1 MPDEVAGDFSQ
12 PFQRNMNGDMP
23 VTNDPQVGKRAS
35 SVLEKGPFVVALLSR
50 LESAGHRVVYLRN
63 YEHLPDDIGND
74 VDLLIERG
82 HTQAV
87 VEMFCQQAPEYGW
100 RVWKC
105 VPFSCLSVFL
115 ISDTDKEIIH
125 VDLFEQVEWHFFAY
139 ADPEAILSRR
149 IWSGLVF
156 KPSLADEI
164 YLNLATR
171 LIYHGIVRDK
181 HRQQWEASK
190 GSLGSEA
197 LASAFCP
204 RLLGSVAE
212 DLFQAASASD
222 WPRFEALHRRFR
234 RAIVLH
240 CMKRPW
246 HVIGRV
252 FAYLR
257 RGISRIV
264 GPPGVFIVFT
274 GFDGEG
280 RSTAIQQVVSLL
292 EEFLGAKETLFF
304 NWKPTARSV
313 SLGGTNLSSPRG
325 SNEVHPRSPVGSPAF
340 LVYHWL
346 TFWAGYT
353 RYILPKLA
361 RNRLVVA
368 DRFACDVWLDP
379 HRFRLNTPEW
389 LLKVF
394 VKTLP
399 KPNVALALLASPE
412 AILERKQEFEPSEI
426 EAYQGKIKSGNISY
440 ISIVDADPQSSVVA
454 DRCFQEILRLL

>member
-1 MPDEVAGDFSQ
+1 MPDELAGDSAQ

-23 VTNDPQVGKRAS
+23 VTLDPQVGEKVS
-35 SVLEKGPFVVALLSR
+35 PVLENGPFVVALLSR
-50 LESAGHRVVYLRN
+50 LESAGHHVVYLRN
-63 YEHLPDDIGND
+63 YENLPDDIGND

-87 VEMFCQQAPEYGW
+87 VEMFRQQAPEYGW

-115 ISDTDKEIIH
+115 ISAIDKAIIH
-125 VDLFEQVEWHFFAY
+125 IDLFEQVEWHFFAY

-156 KPSLADEI
+156 KPALADEV

-171 LIYHGIVRDK
+171 LVYHGIVREK
-181 HRQQWEASK
+181 HRRQWEASK
-190 GSLGSEA
+190 GSLDSEA

-204 RLLGSVAE
+204 HLLGSVAD

-234 RAIVLH
+234 RTIVLRG
-240 CMKRPW
+240 MIRPW

-264 GPPGVFIVFT
+264 GPPGVFIAFT

-280 RSTAIQQVVSLL
+280 RSTVIQQVVSRL
-292 EEFLGAKETLFF
+292 EEYLGAKETLFF
-304 NWKPTARSV
+304 HWKPTARSV
-313 SLGGTNLSSPRG
+313 SLAGFESSSPDDLSKG
-325 SNEVHPRSPVGSPAF
+325 QLRSPVASLAF
-340 LVYHWL
+340 LVHHWL
-346 TFWAGYT
+346 TFWTGYV
-353 RYILPKLA
+353 RYVLPQLA
-361 RNRLVVA
+361 RNRLVIS
-368 DRFACDVWLDP
+368 DRYACDVWLEP
-379 HRFRLNTPEW
+379 HRFRLNTAEW
-389 LLKVF
+389 LLKTF

-399 KPNVALALLASPE
+399 KPNVALALLASPG
-412 AILERKQEFEPSEI
+412 AVLDRKQKLEALEI
-426 EAYQGKIKSGNISY
+426 DTYLGKVKSGNISY
-440 ISIVDADPQSSVVA
+440 ISIVDADSQSSAVV
-454 DRCFQEILRLL
+454 DQCLTEILRLL